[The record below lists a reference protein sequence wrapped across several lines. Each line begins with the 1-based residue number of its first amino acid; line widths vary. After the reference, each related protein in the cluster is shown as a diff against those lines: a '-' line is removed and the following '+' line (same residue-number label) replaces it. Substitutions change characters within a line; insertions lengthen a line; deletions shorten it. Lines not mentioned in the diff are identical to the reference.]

1 MRRELILSYMKTL
14 VAFVSLLFV
23 CVLGYAQTENE
34 FVQMEKR
41 LDYLIQNQDLFI
53 KKRQDDIEKLKNSL
67 TRPQDQFKKNYQ
79 LLQAYKK
86 FQIDSA
92 LNYALKCKSLTTTL
106 SDSVKVVID
115 LEVAWIYST
124 IGRYIEAENI
134 LNNIYRPSLHQ
145 DLLPKYYDTYS
156 AFYSH
161 YGQSNNYTVYY
172 HKSELYRDSLLSVL
186 NPNSHEY
193 RLSYATKVLFMGNR
207 DEAKEKLLNLLETK
221 PSIEQKATIAYFLG
235 LIYKHENNI
244 DKQQYYYIIST
255 CADIETATRDNASL
269 QDLALT
275 YYELGDFDRAFRL
288 IEKAIKDAIACN
300 VRYRIIEG
308 TSFYPIINAAYQKKI
323 DSQNKK
329 LMINLML
336 ISFLSIILII
346 GLIIIYRQV
355 KRLNKVKL
363 ELSKTNSQLQEL
375 NSQIKATNTQL
386 SEANHIKEEY
396 IAQFFDMCSSYIEKM
411 DSIRK
416 VLLKKA
422 TSHQTAAL
430 IEQLKSTQMVEKEVE
445 ELYHNFDQIFL
456 NLYPSFV
463 EEFNALLKEGEKILP
478 KKGELLNTEL
488 RIFALIRLGIDDSIK
503 IASFLRYSLRTVY
516 NYRTKVR
523 NKASV
528 SRSDFEDMV
537 KQIAVLER

>member
-1 MRRELILSYMKTL
+1 MKTVVL
-14 VAFVSLLFV
+14 FTFFSFV
-23 CVLGYAQTENE
+23 CAIAYAQTRDE
-34 FVQMEKR
+34 FVQMERR
-41 LDYLIQNQDLFI
+41 LDYLLQNQDLFV
-53 KKRQDDIEKLKNSL
+53 KRRQDDIEKLKNSL
-67 TRPQDQFKKNYQ
+67 ANPKDQFDKNYQ
-79 LLQAYKK
+79 ILEAYKK

-92 LNYALKCKSLTTTL
+92 LTYALKCKTMSVNL
-106 SDSVKVVID
+106 SDSVKTIID
-115 LEVAWIYST
+115 LDVAWIYST
-124 IGRYIEAENI
+124 IGRYIEAEN
-134 LNNIYRPSLHQ
+134 LLKKVNRASLHQ
-145 DLLPKYYDTYS
+145 NLLPRYYDTYS

-161 YGQSNNYTVYY
+161 YGQSNNQTVNY

-186 NPNSHEY
+186 DPKSDEY
-193 RLSYATKVLFMGNR
+193 RLSYATKILFMGNR
-207 DEAKEKLLNLLETK
+207 QEAKHKLLGLLSTK
-221 PSIEQKATIAYFLG
+221 SIEKKATVAYFLG
-235 LIYKHENNI
+235 LIYKHENNLE
-244 DKQQYYYIIST
+244 KQQYYYIVST

-275 YYELGDFDRAFRL
+275 YYELGDFDRAFKL
-288 IEKAIKDAIACN
+288 IDKAIKDAIACN

-329 LMINLML
+329 LMMNLML
-336 ISFLSIILII
+336 ISFLSIILIV

-355 KRLNKVKL
+355 KRLNKIKQ
-363 ELSKTNSQLQEL
+363 ELSKTNRQLQQL
-375 NSQIKATNTQL
+375 NSQVNATNTQL

-416 VLLKKA
+416 HLLKKA
-422 TSHQTAAL
+422 TSHKLEAL
-430 IEQLKSTQMVEKEVE
+430 IEQLKSTQMVEQEVE

-463 EEFNALLKEGEKILP
+463 EEFNVLLKEDEKILP

-488 RIFALIRLGIDDSIK
+488 RIFALIRLGVDDSIK

-528 SRSDFEDMV
+528 SRADFENMV